1 MVAGVIGSRP
11 VFLSGTGSSP
21 ADETESVSPNSCCSG
36 GVSFPSSFSSSC
48 SILRALPELVV
59 KDEALEVAF
68 REPAAT
74 ATGGLVAAV
83 VVVVSFA
90 ASAAFL
96 LLVVGGV
103 VKGVFGGFI
112 GKLVNVSSSGRQ
124 ERSKKVSLD
133 SISRPPLF
141 NSFFFYP
148 PRSTQISQPTNLVSQ
163 WNIKEEKKNECN
175 KQLRK
180 RERKCL

>member
-1 MVAGVIGSRP
+1 MLVVAGVIGSRP
-11 VFLSGTGSSP
+11 FFLSGTGSFP
-21 ADETESVSPNSCCSG
+21 ADETESVSPNSCCSA
-36 GVSFPSSFSSSC
+36 GVSFSSSFSSSF

-59 KDEALEVAF
+59 EGEALEVAF

-96 LLVVGGV
+96 FLVVGGV

-112 GKLVNVSSSGRQ
+112 GKLANVLSCGRQ
-124 ERSKKVSLD
+124 ERRKKVSQ
-133 SISRPPLF
+133 SRDIVETSPFLF
-141 NSFFFYP
+141 LFFYP
-148 PRSTQISQPTNLVSQ
+148 PRSTQVSQPTNLDSQ
-163 WNIKEEKKNECN
+163 WNIKKEKK
-175 KQLRK
+175 
-180 RERKCL
+180 